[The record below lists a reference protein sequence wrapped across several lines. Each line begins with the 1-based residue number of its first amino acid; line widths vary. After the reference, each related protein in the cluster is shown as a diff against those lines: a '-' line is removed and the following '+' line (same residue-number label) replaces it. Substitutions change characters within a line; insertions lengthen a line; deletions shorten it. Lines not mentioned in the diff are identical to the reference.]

1 MILDRL
7 AREHF
12 PHLSL
17 NEGRAAVIRL
27 LDALDR
33 DTLAAARVERHH
45 GPGVPGDLDSRGSA
59 DPAVAMR

>member
-1 MILDRL
+1 MILNRL

-12 PHLSL
+12 PHLPPS
-17 NEGRAAVIRL
+17 EGRAAVIRL

-45 GPGVPGDLDSRGSA
+45 GTGRSPIRESGGVAARSG
-59 DPAVAMR
+59 